1 MNQVGD
7 KPEEV
12 RKRLE
17 EEKRQAPNRDRD
29 RDRKPSRPGEP
40 EGAASDDDMYDT
52 YEEPEDRP

>member
-12 RKRLE
+12 RKHLE
-17 EEKRQAPNRDRD
+17 EEQREARQKERTADDRAA
-29 RDRKPSRPGEP
+29 KPAEP
-40 EGAASDDDMYDT
+40 ARRDDDK

>member
-12 RKRLE
+12 RKHLQ
-17 EEKRQAPNRDRD
+17 EEKRDARQKE
-29 RDRKPSRPGEP
+29 RKPGDDRSAKTPGPVRRDDEP
-40 EGAASDDDMYDT
+40 FEEP